1 MMSIEKLM
9 MMNICEIEEEET
21 RLNKMYEEHNKAKAD
36 MEIYLDLSDTD
47 NWLMYEEILQDMD
60 YIERELEIIEDYR
73 KYYDYYW
80 DMM

>member
-1 MMSIEKLM
+1 MSIEKLM

-21 RLNKMYEEHNKAKAD
+21 RLNKMYEEHNTQKND

>member
-21 RLNKMYEEHNKAKAD
+21 RLNKMYEEHNTQKND